1 MHKGET
7 AKFYGVSKNN
17 FIYYLEKLEFRYN
30 FRDNIEDSLNKCL
43 GGIIKNYLHKNGF
56 ISFIKSSFR

>member
-1 MHKGET
+1 M
-7 AKFYGVSKNN
+7 YGFKHERIDKNDN

-30 FRDNIEDSLNKCL
+30 FRDNIEDSLYKYF
-43 GGIIKNYLHKNGF
+43 GGIIRNYLHKNGF